1 MQSIIDILHTDK
13 VLLSISQPMLLFF
26 FASIKLLN
34 FGMGA
39 GYFERYLAT
48 LPHIN
53 VSSVEKYYAIITRSI
68 IRY

>member
-1 MQSIIDILHTDK
+1 
-13 VLLSISQPMLLFF
+13 
-26 FASIKLLN
+26 
-34 FGMGA
+34 MGA